1 MATEIKVP
9 VLPESV
15 ADGIVAALH
24 VSVGDSVSV
33 DDNLVDIETEKVV
46 LEVPTSVEGT
56 ISEIHVEVGDTVEA
70 QQVIIL
76 INEGAVASAPA
87 ASPAQAAE
95 SALETA
101 NGATVEINVP
111 VLPESVADGIVAAL
125 HVSVGD
131 SVSVDDNL
139 VDIETEKVV
148 LEVPTSVEGTISEI
162 RVEVGDT
169 VEAQQVIILINEGAV
184 ASTPAAS
191 PAQAPDPAP
200 ATANGATVE
209 VNVPVLPE
217 SVAEGT
223 LISWHKTVG
232 DQIAVDENLVDIETE
247 KVVLE
252 VPSPVNG
259 VLTEIKVEVGENVE
273 AQQLIAIITEGSAAP
288 DAAPTADTASQA
300 TSGNVVAGAADKSGP
315 AVRKMIAET
324 GVDTSNIVGTG
335 KDGRLTKVDI
345 ANAAANPAPAASKSA
360 ASSTPTAPPTGER
373 TERREPMSRIRST
386 IARRLKDAQNTQ
398 AMLTTFNDVDLTAV
412 MSLRKQYKESF
423 EKKHD
428 ARLGFMSFFAKASVE
443 ALKRFPAVNAS
454 IDGNDIVYH
463 DYHDIGIAASS
474 PRGLVVPVLRSVDQM
489 SFAQVEQTI
498 ADYGQR
504 AKEGKLGLAEME
516 GGTFTITNGGVFGS
530 MLSTPI
536 VNPPQSA
543 ILGMH
548 RIEQRPVAVDGEVV
562 IRPMMYLALTYDH
575 RIIDGAEAVRFLVT
589 IKDCLEDPAR
599 LLLEV

>member
-15 ADGIVAALH
+15 ADGTVAALH
-24 VSVGDSVSV
+24 VSVGDSVAI

-46 LEVPTSVEGT
+46 LEVPSSIAGT
-56 ISEIHVEVGDTVEA
+56 ISEILIKEGDTVEA
-70 QQVIIL
+70 QQTIIM
-76 INEGAVASAPA
+76 IDEGAVADAPA
-87 ASPAQAAE
+87 ATQS
-95 SALETA
+95 
-101 NGATVEINVP
+101 VP
-111 VLPESVADGIVAAL
+111 Q
-125 HVSVGD
+125 
-131 SVSVDDNL
+131 
-139 VDIETEKVV
+139 
-148 LEVPTSVEGTISEI
+148 
-162 RVEVGDT
+162 
-169 VEAQQVIILINEGAV
+169 EA
-184 ASTPAAS
+184 
-191 PAQAPDPAP
+191 AP
-200 ATANGATVE
+200 ASASGAAIE
-209 VNVPVLPE
+209 IQVPVLPE

-223 LISWHKTVG
+223 LVTWHKAIG
-232 DQIAVDENLVDIETE
+232 DSVSIDDNLVDIETE

-259 VLTEIKVEVGENVE
+259 ILTEIKVDAGNSVE
-273 AQQLIAIITEGSAAP
+273 AQQLIAIITEGAAAATTSAPAQAQAQ
-288 DAAPTADTASQA
+288 AAVTTATVA
-300 TSGNVVAGAADKSGP
+300 AGAAEKSGP
-315 AVRKMIAET
+315 AVRKMISET
-324 GVDTSNIVGTG
+324 GVDASNIAGTG
-335 KDGRLTKVDI
+335 KDGRLTKTDV
-345 ANAAANPAPAASKSA
+345 ATAAAKPAAPSASA
-360 ASSTPTAPPTGER
+360 APQSAPTPIVRGER

-398 AMLTTFNDVDLTAV
+398 AMLTTFNDIDLSAV
-412 MSLRKQYKESF
+412 MELRKLYKESF

-454 IDGNDIVYH
+454 IDENEIVYH

-474 PRGLVVPVLRSVDQM
+474 PRGLVVPVLRSVGDM
-489 SFAQVEQTI
+489 SFADVEKTI
-498 ADYGQR
+498 ADYGQK
-504 AKEGKLGLAEME
+504 AKSGKLSLAEME

-548 RIEQRPVAVDGEVV
+548 RIEQRPVAVNGEVV

-589 IKDCLEDPAR
+589 IKECLEDPAR